1 MIPGTSLT
9 QPSWLDEP
17 LDIDE
22 ETLDSA
28 LMDLLTSD
36 WQSLDDGGDAP
47 NTNVSGDSPP
57 LSAQARSHSR

>member
-1 MIPGTSLT
+1 MIRGTSLT
-9 QPSWLDEP
+9 QPKRLDEP

-36 WQSLDDGGDAP
+36 RQPLDEGDMPSTGAL
-47 NTNVSGDSPP
+47 GDSPP
-57 LSAQARSHSR
+57 PSEQALPPWW